1 MTSFCLPPAAV
12 EASHSSVRALHD
24 ASLPLRRPPGA
35 TTRPTFP
42 HTRLAPSS
50 QPVHVHPFPP
60 ALTLSASTPRHS
72 HGAQRLRLSSPSP
85 TAPAMAFVPFVP
97 LTGAAPPRP
106 TLAVTRRRPRLST
119 PSGGSP
125 CSTPPPTSLPLA
137 AVPPHD
143 ASVAAS
149 HHPLGVVAARG
160 GWAHP
165 PPTTGAPP
173 PWAIPAGASTSA
185 PPSAPTATVD
195 GGSGGPD
202 NGGAA
207 HDEALVVAATAR
219 APSADLAAEH
229 AELLRRLDAVE
240 AAATAREWDELAD
253 ALGSL
258 GDLTG
263 LQLVEENGRVGARAA
278 VGLGILLGGAGWGV
292 WALGGGL
299 RVCSEAFGN
308 LLM

>member
-1 MTSFCLPPAAV
+1 
-12 EASHSSVRALHD
+12 
-24 ASLPLRRPPGA
+24 
-35 TTRPTFP
+35 
-42 HTRLAPSS
+42 
-50 QPVHVHPFPP
+50 
-60 ALTLSASTPRHS
+60 
-72 HGAQRLRLSSPSP
+72 
-85 TAPAMAFVPFVP
+85 MAFVPLAP
-97 LTGAAPPRP
+97 LTGAAPFRP

-125 CSTPPPTSLPLA
+125 CSTAPPTSLPLA

-185 PPSAPTATVD
+185 PPSAPTATVG

-207 HDEALVVAATAR
+207 HDEPLVVAATVR

-299 RVCSEAFGN
+299 RVCSEAFGH